1 MTERRNADLFE
12 ILISQIRQNGK
23 GNVVLGKA
31 VSVLSET
38 KLLEPFHD
46 HTTCANSLCALGR
59 AACLAAPFGQHL
71 PGPQEAGSEDGKTE
85 PRYSPI
91 GAIKPISGI
100 QRTISTTQLPLLLPS
115 ELLPP

>member
-1 MTERRNADLFE
+1 MIERRNADLFE

-23 GNVVLGKA
+23 GNVVLSKA

-38 KLLEPFHD
+38 KLLEPFHN

-71 PGPQEAGSEDGKTE
+71 PGPQEAGSKDGKTE
-85 PRYSPI
+85 PRYRP
-91 GAIKPISGI
+91 
-100 QRTISTTQLPLLLPS
+100 
-115 ELLPP
+115 